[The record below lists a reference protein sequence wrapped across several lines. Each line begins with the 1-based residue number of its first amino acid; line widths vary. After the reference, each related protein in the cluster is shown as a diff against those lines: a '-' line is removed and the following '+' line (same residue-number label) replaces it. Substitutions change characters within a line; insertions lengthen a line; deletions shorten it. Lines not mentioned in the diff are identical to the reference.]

1 MVFALPGEPGLTEL
15 AGDFKIH
22 FHDGQGDFY
31 CWLNTTMIE
40 NRKVLTPNELD
51 GFDKR
56 KLPSPGFQ
64 LEVVLVDYNGA
75 APNVP
80 VGTPTETSVNGLVGR
95 PGTDHASTDG
105 AVGATAA
112 PQLAKESG
120 SSEKDDDVFSDN
132 EAEED
137 NSSKPRQAR
146 VASEAATT
154 DININPG
161 SHGHTKSD
169 QVSSLSNDT
178 EKLSLGKTDTIESK
192 KAADGAVSGLGT
204 SNPVGEVSEFKAM
217 AADASVFTFGDEDD
231 YGSD

>member
-1 MVFALPGEPGLTEL
+1 MLYIRKMKSNTIVFKVPSDYVSDCGLCV
-15 AGDFKIH
+15 
-22 FHDGQGDFY
+22 Q
-31 CWLNTTMIE
+31 
-40 NRKVLTPNELD
+40 
-51 GFDKR
+51 R

-80 VGTPTETSVNGLVGR
+80 VGTPTETSANGLVGR

-132 EAEED
+132 EAEEA
-137 NSSKPRQAR
+137 NSSKPKQAR

-154 DININPG
+154 DINIKSG
-161 SHGHTKSD
+161 SQGHKSD

-178 EKLSLGKTDTIESK
+178 EKLSLGKADTIESK

>member
-1 MVFALPGEPGLTEL
+1 MRSHTIVF
-15 AGDFKIH
+15 
-22 FHDGQGDFY
+22 
-31 CWLNTTMIE
+31 
-40 NRKVLTPNELD
+40 KVYPVLMFLIVVYAQ
-51 GFDKR
+51 R

-80 VGTPTETSVNGLVGR
+80 VGAQTETETSANGLAGR
-95 PGTDHASTDG
+95 QGADHASTDG
-105 AVGATAA
+105 AIGATAA
-112 PQLAKESG
+112 PQLAKDSG

-132 EAEED
+132 EAEGA
-137 NSSKPRQAR
+137 NSSKTRQAR

-154 DININPG
+154 DTNTKSG
-161 SHGHTKSD
+161 SHANTKSD

-178 EKLSLGKTDTIESK
+178 EKLSLGKTDTNESK